1 MRKYTACAG
10 VAADRSQAPVAKKRA
25 AVPPRAPGPPSTS
38 AGAPPPPPPAEPSAT
53 ELRAAASP
61 APSAPLSKEQ
71 ALQQAR
77 AEGLTLRKSDNTSGY
92 ANVCVLSSGPM
103 RWQASIRRDGRRVH
117 FTFATA
123 EEAALCVAR
132 SPEGQQ
138 AAERAAAAP
147 PPRSLEEAEGLRLHL
162 SSTNATGYKC
172 VYHERNLNPSRPY
185 RVRTGDQRGSA
196 RVVYLGS
203 FATAVEAA
211 VSYAQYVQSQQEA
224 KQGEEEE
231 QQQGGEQVGQQDEST
246 EGAAGV
252 PERSVDPSSRP
263 IAAATRS
270 FATRP
275 AAADPAPCAADDS
288 VEEHARGGS
297 VRTSAEAQHCPLG
310 VGQRVEAHYGVREAE
325 LWWPAVVTKVHR
337 VVTRVRVR
345 GRVRLW

>member
-1 MRKYTACAG
+1 MR
-10 VAADRSQAPVAKKRA
+10 RS
-25 AVPPRAPGPPSTS
+25 G
-38 AGAPPPPPPAEPSAT
+38 EF
-53 ELRAAASP
+53 
-61 APSAPLSKEQ
+61 
-71 ALQQAR
+71 
-77 AEGLTLRKSDNTSGY
+77 
-92 ANVCVLSSGPM
+92 
-103 RWQASIRRDGRRVH
+103 VH
-117 FTFATA
+117 LGDFVTA

-224 KQGEEEE
+224 KQGEE
-231 QQQGGEQVGQQDEST
+231 GEQVGQQDEST

-275 AAADPAPCAADDS
+275 ATADPAPCAADDS

-297 VRTSAEAQHCPLG
+297 VRTSEGAQHCPLG

-325 LWWPAVVTKVHR
+325 LWWPAVVTKV
-337 VVTRVRVR
+337 
-345 GRVRLW
+345 LP